1 MKIKIDPKSP
11 KKKFQEENIPRRP
24 SKLGGKCEIFSKRKW
39 GNLNLF
45 KNDLIFDEIL
55 APTNIQN
62 DFVMKISPKSPFF
75 DNFWSN
81 LTLPLTQLASCI

>member
-11 KKKFQEENIPRRP
+11 KKKFQEENVPRRP

-45 KNDLIFDEIL
+45 KNDLFFDEIFGSD
-55 APTNIQN
+55 QH
-62 DFVMKISPKSPFF
+62 SE
-75 DNFWSN
+75 
-81 LTLPLTQLASCI
+81 

>member
-11 KKKFQEENIPRRP
+11 KKKFQEENVPRRP

-45 KNDLIFDEIL
+45 KNDLFFYEIL
-55 APTNIQN
+55 ASTNIRN
-62 DFVMKISPKSPFF
+62 DFVIKISPKLPF
-75 DNFWSN
+75 
-81 LTLPLTQLASCI
+81 LTIFHQILPY